1 MNSSA
6 HPSRRGTSSKATDND
21 TADGSTAESVGSL
34 LAAIANSINDAL
46 RLLMFADKAHWG
58 PDEFEQVRALEHTLD
73 EAKKD
78 FQEMGPLLKGSV
90 YYENDRRRMCTPPSL
105 TSLTS
110 LFFPSIYLI
119 PTGDGDGGPML
130 AGSKTGCGNLPFD
143 LLNYPSPLVMCYI
156 PICTWPS
163 IAHVTLDSAAR
174 PYR

>member
-1 MNSSA
+1 MNSSG

-34 LAAIANSINDAL
+34 LAVIANSINDAL

-90 YYENDRRRMCTPPSL
+90 YYENDRRSMYISDSSFHPRFISL
-105 TSLTS
+105 PQGTEMGRCCQGLGRDTASCRRTS
-110 LFFPSIYLI
+110 
-119 PTGDGDGGPML
+119 
-130 AGSKTGCGNLPFD
+130 N
-143 LLNYPSPLVMCYI
+143 
-156 PICTWPS
+156 
-163 IAHVTLDSAAR
+163 
-174 PYR
+174 

>member
-1 MNSSA
+1 MNRSA
-6 HPSRRGTSSKATDND
+6 HPSRRGTSSKATEND

-90 YYENDRRRMCTPPSL
+90 YYENDRRRMCISHLFISPS
-105 TSLTS
+105 
-110 LFFPSIYLI
+110 SIYFI
-119 PTGDGDGGPML
+119 PTGDGDGGALL
-130 AGSKTGCGNLPFD
+130 AGSKMGCGNMPFD
-143 LLNYPSPLVMCYI
+143 L
-156 PICTWPS
+156 
-163 IAHVTLDSAAR
+163 
-174 PYR
+174 

>member
-90 YYENDRRRMCTPPSL
+90 YYENDRRRMCISSSF
-105 TSLTS
+105 TSLIA
-110 LFFPSIYLI
+110 PSISLI
-119 PTGDGDGGPML
+119 PTGTGDGGHCWQGL
-130 AGSKTGCGNLPFD
+130 KRDAATCRSTSK
-143 LLNYPSPLVMCYI
+143 YI
-156 PICTWPS
+156 PPPWSCATSRYAPGLQS
-163 IAHVTLDSAAR
+163 
-174 PYR
+174 PM

>member
-1 MNSSA
+1 MNRSG

-21 TADGSTAESVGSL
+21 TADGSTEESVGSL

-90 YYENDRRRMCTPPSL
+90 YYENDRRRMCIFTFLIS
-105 TSLTS
+105 S
-110 LFFPSIYLI
+110 SIYFI
-119 PTGDGDGGPML
+119 STGDRDGVHCWQGL
-130 AGSKTGCGNLPFD
+130 ERD
-143 LLNYPSPLVMCYI
+143 
-156 PICTWPS
+156 
-163 IAHVTLDSAAR
+163 AATR
-174 PYR
+174 RSTSN